1 MHEDNKYGCQP
12 HFDDTC
18 LLHLLQRLFI
28 KIHDPRVS
36 SARNSRDIS
45 PWPMTRAIMALAYD
59 NAYRRQF

>member
-12 HFDDTC
+12 HFDETY
-18 LLHLLQRLFI
+18 LLHLLQRLLI

-45 PWPMTRAIMALAYD
+45 LWPMTMLIGGSFEKFVHIM
-59 NAYRRQF
+59 

>member
-1 MHEDNKYGCQP
+1 MHEDNKYGCQS

-45 PWPMTRAIMALAYD
+45 LYD
-59 NAYRRQF
+59 KAYRRQF

>member
-28 KIHDPRVS
+28 KIHDPRES

-45 PWPMTRAIMALAYD
+45 LWPVTMIGGSFEKFANIM
-59 NAYRRQF
+59 

>member
-1 MHEDNKYGCQP
+1 MHKDNKYGCQP
-12 HFDDTC
+12 HFDDTY
-18 LLHLLQRLFI
+18 LLHLLQRLLI

-45 PWPMTRAIMALAYD
+45 LWPMHD

>member
-12 HFDDTC
+12 HFDETY
-18 LLHLLQRLFI
+18 LLHLLQRLLI

-45 PWPMTRAIMALAYD
+45 LLYILCNLKVPYVSLILLR
-59 NAYRRQF
+59 